1 MTFKA
6 HSLSEPPG
14 GDIDVLGDALA
25 ALRFTGSA
33 LYRSEMQ
40 APWAVESPSQSVLKS
55 YFLPDDADSR
65 VAMFHAVVEGDIVLE
80 VHTGEAIEAG
90 PGDIVIITGGEQ
102 HVSRQGQP
110 EKRLRVEGAFPR
122 PGATV
127 RVGDTP
133 TAVVMCGMF
142 VLRNTTFNPLLEAL
156 PETLF
161 LKADSR
167 SAGLYSLLLAEFT
180 TPGPGRLT
188 LLDRAAEM
196 LFILAV
202 REVATKTE
210 SAPWFRAIH
219 DPHVGRAIRNIH
231 RDPAADWTVEKLA
244 SLVGVSRSGLAA
256 RFQDTLEL
264 SPGKYLTRW
273 RMNVATRLLP
283 DRSLGLSEV
292 AERVGYT
299 SEFAFSRAFK
309 RHIGVSPSSWRKL
322 AYGGAGLRLHLKLA
336 DVAGS
341 APAGRALQ
349 DGSSLQPSSG
359 RVSGCDTRSPEPSP
373 TAAG

>member
-1 MTFKA
+1 MTLQQR
-6 HSLSEPPG
+6 SLSEPPD

-40 APWAVESPSQSVLKS
+40 APWAVESPRQSMLKG
-55 YFLPDDADSR
+55 YFLPDSEVNSR

-80 VHTGEAIEAG
+80 LHTGEAIEAG

-110 EKRLRVEGAFPR
+110 KNRIRVEGAFPR
-122 PGATV
+122 PGATL
-127 RVGDTP
+127 RAGDEP

-142 VLRNTTFNPLLEAL
+142 VLRNTTFNPLLDAL

-161 LKADSR
+161 LEADSR
-167 SAGLYSLLLAEFT
+167 SAALYGVLLAEFT
-180 TPGPGRLT
+180 TPGPGRLA

-202 REVATKTE
+202 REVATTTE
-210 SAPWFRAIH
+210 SAPWFRALH

-244 SLVGVSRSGLAA
+244 SLAGVSRSGLAA
-256 RFQDTLEL
+256 RFQDTLGL

-273 RMNVATRLLP
+273 RMNVAMRLLP

-309 RHIGVSPSSWRKL
+309 RHIGVAPSSWRKRI
-322 AYGGAGLRLHLKLA
+322 GETN
-336 DVAGS
+336 
-341 APAGRALQ
+341 PA
-349 DGSSLQPSSG
+349 SEF
-359 RVSGCDTRSPEPSP
+359 T
-373 TAAG
+373 